1 MATHVGID
9 LGTTNTL
16 AAVKEK
22 HGRVSFVDFDGS
34 EFLPSVYYNDGE
46 IECVGTPAV
55 NHGML
60 NPRYEVRNS
69 KLNMSNTFRYNLAGK
84 EYSSKDI
91 ATIILRY
98 VLKEVKSQFPNQTDE
113 YSATITIPA
122 GFSPV
127 QRRETE
133 QAAFDAGFIE
143 VNTINEPIASILAY
157 GVYED
162 IVSSK
167 EQTIKRRY
175 LICDMGGGTTDLA
188 VVAVE
193 KNYYDIECKTYNN
206 RLGGNDFDRVIER
219 YIYQMINCQ
228 KYHYIDFMHN
238 SVSEDINLRNIYK
251 TELAYLKVKRKISE
265 RARGVKEQLSLVNQ
279 CLFQIDNLYTDSEYP
294 NGREFELK
302 ITRNE
307 FNNLTGNA
315 ELFEGFVYSITTL
328 LAEMKKKGIRTNQ
341 LNGIIFA
348 GGGMQM
354 PFLQQILLD
363 HFEGID
369 RVNGNTSIFRT
380 VALGA
385 ALYTQ
390 NIEEKRVYS
399 VPVAP
404 DKERK
409 ASIQKLKDNENQT
422 LTTFDNSKEVL
433 LDGSQSENVCNE
445 LLEQDKANSLVQAH
459 KEPEANKVETDENT
473 NNPVIIDRLPYNIS
487 VRLNNGELL
496 TVLEKGTPYPPKVVK
511 RKQFTTNHDRQKRL
525 LFEIYAGNGRKP
537 RDKSNELIAVQ
548 SINIAAEKTGYARIG
563 AQFILDEYGRLS
575 IIFKD
580 LEHPDEKAIVKDD
593 IQWRM

>member
-22 HGRVSFVDFDGS
+22 DGHVSFVDFDGS

-46 IECVGTPAV
+46 NECVGTPAV

-69 KLNMSNTFRYNLAGK
+69 KLNMASTFRYNLASK

-91 ATIILRY
+91 ATIILRH
-98 VLKEVKSQFPNQTDE
+98 VLNEVKSQFPDQTGE
-113 YSATITIPA
+113 YSATITIPV

-133 QAAFDAGFIE
+133 QAAFDAGFVD
-143 VNTINEPIASILAY
+143 VNTINEPVASILAY

-162 IVSSK
+162 VVNSNDQ
-167 EQTIKRRY
+167 ELKRRY

-188 VVAVE
+188 IVAVE
-193 KNYYDIECKTYNN
+193 KNYYDIECKSYNN

-219 YIYQMINCQ
+219 YIYQIINCQ

-265 RARGVKEQLSLVNQ
+265 KARGVKEHLSLVNQ

-302 ITRNE
+302 LTRNE
-307 FNNLTGNA
+307 FNNLNGNA
-315 ELFEGFVYSITTL
+315 ELFEGFVFSITTL

-385 ALYTQ
+385 ALYNQ
-390 NIEEKRVYS
+390 NIEEKRVSS
-399 VPVAP
+399 VPVTSGAEKNTFVQNP
-404 DKERK
+404 EEVENLVDDGTEYLQNRSQIENIYNEVIDQKKESRLK
-409 ASIQKLKDNENQT
+409 QTQKEFEDNN
-422 LTTFDNSKEVL
+422 
-433 LDGSQSENVCNE
+433 LDIT
-445 LLEQDKANSLVQAH
+445 
-459 KEPEANKVETDENT
+459 PNT
-473 NNPVIIDRLPYNIS
+473 NSPVIIDRLPYNIS

-548 SINIAAEKTGYARIG
+548 SINITAEKTGYARIG

-580 LEHPDEKAIVKDD
+580 LEHPDEKSIVRED